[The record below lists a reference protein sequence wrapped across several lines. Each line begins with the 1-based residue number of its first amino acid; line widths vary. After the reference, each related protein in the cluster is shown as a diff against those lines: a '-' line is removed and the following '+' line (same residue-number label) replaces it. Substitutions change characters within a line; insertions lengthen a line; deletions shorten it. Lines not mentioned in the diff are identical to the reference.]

1 METQYSCPSLKLLQ
15 RPTEHD
21 SIDLAEKMWDL
32 ACRHLLGFV
41 SRPEYQ
47 RGIRSL
53 LDQFGAGA
61 STS

>member
-1 METQYSCPSLKLLQ
+1 METEYSSLFSNSLRRPS
-15 RPTEHD
+15 EHD

-32 ACRHLLGFV
+32 ACKHLLGFV

-47 RGIRSL
+47 QGIRSL

-61 STS
+61 S